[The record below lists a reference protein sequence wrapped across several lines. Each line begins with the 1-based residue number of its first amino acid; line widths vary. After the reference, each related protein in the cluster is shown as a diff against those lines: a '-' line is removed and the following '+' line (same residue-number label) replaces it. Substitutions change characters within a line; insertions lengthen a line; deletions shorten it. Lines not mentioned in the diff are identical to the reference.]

1 MKLNTNM
8 YTITKIVKRVELN
21 TQNVNAVLNTQTFD
35 LI

>member
-1 MKLNTNM
+1 M
-8 YTITKIVKRVELN
+8 YTITKIVKHVELN